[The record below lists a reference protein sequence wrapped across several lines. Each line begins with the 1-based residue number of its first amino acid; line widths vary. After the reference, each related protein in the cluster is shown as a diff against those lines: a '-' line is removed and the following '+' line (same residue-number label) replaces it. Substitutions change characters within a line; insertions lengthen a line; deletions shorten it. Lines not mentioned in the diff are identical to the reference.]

1 MLRCPY
7 SCQTSILHLDKK
19 PHVCPKNYPPN
30 NVCLFN
36 TVKILHVTGIALSIE
51 QVTGRALSIV
61 HVTGRALSIVHVTGR
76 ALLILHVK
84 GRALSI
90 YQWIL
95 NHIFVQASLPSLKAL
110 TMY

>member
-19 PHVCPKNYPPN
+19 PHVCPKKYPPN

-36 TVKILHVTGIALSIE
+36 TVKILHVTGSLSIIHGTGRALSIVHVTGKALSILH
-51 QVTGRALSIV
+51 VTGRALSIV

-76 ALLILHVK
+76 ALSILHVT

-90 YQWIL
+90 YQ
-95 NHIFVQASLPSLKAL
+95 
-110 TMY
+110 